1 MAVSKHHARIVWEGG
16 EDRRAHRIELANQ
29 VLPCSSAPEFG
40 GDTSKSNP
48 EELMAAALSSCHML
62 WFLALAKKEGFK
74 VAAYEDS
81 AEATLEEDRFIA
93 AVLRPAVQW
102 TGEGDEVPGAGQIAA
117 LHAGAHSRCFIA
129 NSVSFPVEVRP
140 DE

>member
-1 MAVSKHHARIVWEGG
+1 VAVSKHHATVVWEGG
-16 EDRRAHRIELANQ
+16 EEDRRSHRIELANQ

-62 WFLALAKKEGFK
+62 WFLALAKKDGFK

-81 AEATLEEDRFIA
+81 AEATLEEDRFIG
-93 AVLRPAVQW
+93 AVLRPAVRW
-102 TGEGDEVPGAGQIAA
+102 KGEEQPDAEAIAA
-117 LHAGAHSRCFIA
+117 LHAEAHKRCFIA
-129 NSVSFPVEVRP
+129 NSVNFPVEVRP

>member
-1 MAVSKHHARIVWEGG
+1 MATTKHHATVVWEGG
-16 EDRRAHRIELANQ
+16 EEDRRAHRIELANQ

-62 WFLALAKKEGFK
+62 WFLALARKEGYK
-74 VAAYEDS
+74 VAGYEDS
-81 AEATLEEDRFIA
+81 AEATLEEDRFIG
-93 AVLRPAVQW
+93 AVLRPNVEW
-102 TGEGDEVPGAGQIAA
+102 RGEEVPDAEALAA
-117 LHAGAHSRCFIA
+117 LHAEAHKRCFIA
-129 NSVSFPVEVRP
+129 NSVNFPVEVLP

>member
-1 MAVSKHHARIVWEGG
+1 MGVSKHHATVVWEGG
-16 EDRRAHRIELANQ
+16 KEDRRAHRIELANQ

-74 VAAYEDS
+74 VASYEDS
-81 AEATLEEDRFIA
+81 AEATLEEDRFIGA
-93 AVLRPAVQW
+93 LLRPSVEWA
-102 TGEGDEVPGAGQIAA
+102 GDEQPDPEAISA
-117 LHAGAHSRCFIA
+117 LHVEAHKRCFIS
-129 NSVSFPVEVRP
+129 NSVNFPVEVKF
-140 DE
+140 E